1 MHGSMRRTSRVVAI
15 PKART
20 LLLAIL
26 ALHCSWKMDE
36 KHGMLLNTVLAVTC
50 DSYTTSKVCQG
61 KVTDQGPC
69 VWNSTAN
76 NCEPDPSAKDENSD
90 MVAVTSVDLT
100 QVVSSDTTPSVN
112 STTKEIT
119 DGEFCSLPPDDSIS
133 TGVACMGYFPIY
145 FYNATTQACESYIY
159 GGCGGTL
166 NQFESQDACQK
177 LADTFCNSAIAE
189 PTVSPLTTSTP
200 ETVTQT
206 SAANVTG
213 LLLPGMLA
221 IMLFLIKIV

>member
-1 MHGSMRRTSRVVAI
+1 MRRTSRVVAI
-15 PKART
+15 PKAHT

-26 ALHCSWKMDE
+26 ALHCSWTTDK

-50 DSYTTSKVCQG
+50 DSYTSSKDCQG

-76 NCEPDPSAKDENSD
+76 ICEPDPSAKDQNPD
-90 MVAVTSVDLT
+90 MVAVTSVDDLT

-112 STTKEIT
+112 STAKEIT
-119 DGEFCSLPPDDSIS
+119 DGEFCSLPPDDSVN

-145 FYNATTQACESYIY
+145 FYNATTKACESYIY

-177 LADTFCNSAIAE
+177 AADTFCNSAMAE
-189 PTVSPLTTSTP
+189 PTVSPATISTP
-200 ETVTQT
+200 ETGAQS
-206 SAANVTG
+206 SAANVPG
-213 LLLPGMLA
+213 LLLSGMLGT
-221 IMLFLIKIV
+221 MLFLIKIV